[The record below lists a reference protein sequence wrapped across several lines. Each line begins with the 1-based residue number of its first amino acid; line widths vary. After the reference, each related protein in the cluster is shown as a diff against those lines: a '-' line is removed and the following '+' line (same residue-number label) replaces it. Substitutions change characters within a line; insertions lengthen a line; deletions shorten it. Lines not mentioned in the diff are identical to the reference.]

1 VFGSGFPVMLRPI
14 LFILSVGLIIVAT
27 NLLAEHRAKGELILR
42 LCQNREHVL
51 SDLNKVLHKHEDG
64 SDAAMSS
71 GRSRMIAAKLLF
83 IVPQQGGESD
93 DVYLKRLQSYLDTR
107 CGT

>member
-1 VFGSGFPVMLRPI
+1 MLRAVI
-14 LFILSVGLIIVAT
+14 FMLIVSLIIVAT
-27 NLLAEHRAKGELILR
+27 NLLAEHRAKGELLLR

-51 SDLNKVLHKHEDG
+51 SDLDNVLHRHEDR
-64 SDAAMSS
+64 SDDAMSS

-93 DVYLKRLQSYLDTR
+93 GVYLKRLQSYLDKR
-107 CGT
+107 CGP